1 MYSFRKEEFIMKKNK
16 LAKMAAAVL
25 MTGSIAALGTSK
37 VNAEDGASSATQKSS
52 TATFT
57 IDTGKAKLTL
67 DEVPSFVFGGE
78 SGVDPAD
85 IYAKKTVDGTG
96 SGKVQITDTRL
107 NAAGWDLTVSK
118 TTALTSGS
126 SSIEGDLTFTPSS
139 FSFMTG
145 SDGKTKIDAT
155 GWTFSKTPTL
165 NLPSASSAAIA
176 SSTGMDKGTGSAT
189 VSSANL
195 KFTKIDNT
203 LAPGTYTSNL
213 TWNLGTH
220 TNESG
225 LASE

>member
-57 IDTGKAKLTL
+57 IDTSKAKLTL

-85 IYAKKTVDGTG
+85 IYAKKSVSGTG

-107 NAAGWDLTVSK
+107 NTTGWNLAVST
-118 TTALTSGS
+118 TTALTNGPS
-126 SSIEGDLTFTPSS
+126 SSIEGDLTFTPTS
-139 FSFMTG
+139 FSFTTG
-145 SDGKTKIDAT
+145 ENAT
-155 GWTFSKTPTL
+155 GWAFSGTPTL
-165 NLPSASSAAIA
+165 NLPSTSSAEIA
-176 SSTGMDKGTGSAT
+176 SSIGKDKGTGSAT

-195 KFTKIDNT
+195 EFTKNNT
-203 LAPGTYTSNL
+203 LAQGTYTSNL
-213 TWNLGTH
+213 TWNLGT
-220 TNESG
+220 TTDESG
-225 LASE
+225 RASE

>member
-1 MYSFRKEEFIMKKNK
+1 MKKNK

-37 VNAEDGASSATQKSS
+37 VNAEDGGSVTSKQS

-57 IDTGKAKLTL
+57 IDTSKAKLTL

-85 IYAKKTVDGTG
+85 IYAKQTVDGTG

-107 NAAGWDLTVSK
+107 NATGWNLAVST
-118 TTALTSGS
+118 TTALTNSS
-126 SSIEGDLTFTPSS
+126 SSIEGDLTFTPTS
-139 FSFMTG
+139 FSFTTG
-145 SDGKTKIDAT
+145 NAT
-155 GWTFSKTPTL
+155 GWTFSSGTPTL
-165 NLPSASSAAIA
+165 NLPSTSSAEIA
-176 SSTGMDKGTGSAT
+176 SSIGKDKGTGSAT

-195 KFTKIDNT
+195 KFTKNNT

-213 TWNLGTH
+213 TWNLGT
-220 TNESG
+220 TTDESG
-225 LASE
+225 RASE